1 MQFLYEFL
9 KQAWQ
14 KYRKLKCTYQK
25 EKRELKQTGNNPSS
39 LKEIDEQLWVILTD
53 AFSTKEGLS
62 GDTLLDTNACPDE
75 NSSEESEDKPA
86 AASNSGK
93 LAPVAQLAQAME
105 TGMTAIAA
113 AMGNRISK
121 DDHFQALSK
130 AMEQQTRALEA
141 QQQETRRFQ
150 ELQLQLMQRLLDK
163 TT

>member
-1 MQFLYEFL
+1 LKRSKGQRGRLAQFLTIFIPAELMDAPHPPSQANQPTDEVAPPEFVYADL
-9 KQAWQ
+9 APA
-14 KYRKLKCTYQK
+14 L
-25 EKRELKQTGNNPSS
+25 
-39 LKEIDEQLWVILTD
+39 D
-53 AFSTKEGLS
+53 AFSTKEDLS

-75 NSSEESEDKPA
+75 NSSEESEDKSA

-113 AMGNRISK
+113 AMK

-130 AMEQQTRALEA
+130 AMEQQTRALKA
-141 QQQETRRFQ
+141 QQQETRRVQ